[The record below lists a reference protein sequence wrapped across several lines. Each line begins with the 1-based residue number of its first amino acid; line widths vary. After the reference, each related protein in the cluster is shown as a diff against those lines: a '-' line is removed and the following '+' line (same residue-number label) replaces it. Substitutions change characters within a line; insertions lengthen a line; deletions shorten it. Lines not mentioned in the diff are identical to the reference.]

1 MPSHQAQEPDAV
13 ISHHGLVRITVT
25 TFRYEEP
32 GGEITWQREST
43 AEGEFVTALQHA
55 LAQRLDGWALH
66 QVLGRVLARRPARE
80 QAIEYEGMFSELRHL
95 LILVQ
100 PIFGEDSEPAAD
112 PKHVAIPGLCLPAQP
127 EALSAAA

>member
-13 ISHHGLVRITVT
+13 ISPHELVTVTVT
-25 TFRYEEP
+25 TVRYEEP
-32 GGEITWQREST
+32 GGEPTWQRQST
-43 AEGEFVTALQHA
+43 AQGEFATALQQA

-100 PIFGEDSEPAAD
+100 PMHDDDSEPAAD
-112 PKHVAIPGLCLPAQP
+112 PKHVAIPGLCLPAQR
-127 EALSAAA
+127 EALPAAA

>member
-1 MPSHQAQEPDAV
+1 MPSQEAQKPDAV
-13 ISHHGLVRITVT
+13 ISHHGQVTVTVT
-25 TFRYEEP
+25 TVRYEEP
-32 GGEITWQREST
+32 GGEPAWQREST
-43 AEGEFVTALQHA
+43 AQGEFATALQQA

-100 PIFGEDSEPAAD
+100 PILDEDSAAE
-112 PKHVAIPGLCLPAQP
+112 PKHVEIPGLCLPAQP
-127 EALSAAA
+127 EALPAAA

>member
-1 MPSHQAQEPDAV
+1 MPSHQVQKPDAV
-13 ISHHGLVRITVT
+13 ISPDERVTVAVT
-25 TFRYEEP
+25 TVRYEEP

-43 AEGEFVTALQHA
+43 AQGEFAPALQQA

-66 QVLGRVLARRPARE
+66 QVLGRVLAHRPARE

-100 PIFGEDSEPAAD
+100 PILGEDSEPAAD
-112 PKHVAIPGLCLPAQP
+112 PKHVTIPGLCLPAQP
-127 EALSAAA
+127 EALPAAA